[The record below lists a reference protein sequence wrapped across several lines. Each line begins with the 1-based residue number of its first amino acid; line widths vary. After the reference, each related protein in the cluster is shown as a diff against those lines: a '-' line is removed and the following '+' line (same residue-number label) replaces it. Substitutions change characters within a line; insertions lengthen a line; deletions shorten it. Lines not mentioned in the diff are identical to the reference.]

1 VIDMIDRIGEMNE
14 RQASSLAGRA
24 APARGAVLG
33 ACALALAMVACG
45 QKGPLY
51 LPERA
56 GVATKPPSSLPS
68 APEDGR
74 PAAPPP
80 PLEGASS
87 PGLPA
92 AAAPASH

>member
-1 VIDMIDRIGEMNE
+1 MNE
-14 RQASSLAGRA
+14 CQASSLAGRP

-33 ACALALAMVACG
+33 ACALALVLALAACG
-45 QKGPLY
+45 QKGPLF
-51 LPERA
+51 LPANA
-56 GVATKPPSSLPS
+56 GVAATPVSRLPS

-74 PAAPPP
+74 PAAPLP

-92 AAAPASH
+92 AAASSAR